1 MKACVGKDGRHECS
15 RGWLFSRKAYR
26 WERHGGATAD
36 AACSAGRC
44 SALRGRMQHAAMTDA
59 AHCDNEATIVPPKVD
74 GAAFPKGEVWRTEGR
89 KPDLSGQK
97 TLS

>member
-1 MKACVGKDGRHECS
+1 MRANGQPVAQNTEIHQKGEGK
-15 RGWLFSRKAYR
+15 
-26 WERHGGATAD
+26 
-36 AACSAGRC
+36 
-44 SALRGRMQHAAMTDA
+44 HAATTDA